1 MRPRIFSWPAVIA
14 LLGVMG
20 VAASSADLT
29 AEPARRSAVAYLTE
43 PTLVGGIFIAGPV
56 QITHDADRMARGGPC
71 TEIRLFDPAKN
82 HATDVVA
89 SFHCI
94 PRRAAPVSHLTITTR
109 PSPYGFGCELAS
121 YQFAN
126 DSEVHGVPAT
136 AAAH

>member
-1 MRPRIFSWPAVIA
+1 MRPRISSWPVVIA
-14 LLGVMG
+14 LAGVI
-20 VAASSADLT
+20 AAADLT

-43 PTLVGGIFIAGPV
+43 PTLIGGIFIVGPV

-82 HATDVVA
+82 RATEIVA
-89 SFHCI
+89 SFHCV
-94 PRRAAPVSHLTITTR
+94 PRRAAPVSHLAIKTR

-126 DSEVHGVPAT
+126 DPEVHGVPPN

>member
-1 MRPRIFSWPAVIA
+1 MRPRIFSWLAVIA
-14 LLGVMG
+14 LGSVLGIVT
-20 VAASSADLT
+20 SPPDLT

-43 PTLVGGIFIAGPV
+43 PTLVGDIFIAGPI

-82 HATDVVA
+82 HATEVVA
-89 SFHCI
+89 SFHCV
-94 PRRAAPVSHLTITTR
+94 PRRAAPVPHLTIETR

-126 DSEVHGVPAT
+126 DSEVHGVPAR
-136 AAAH
+136 ALAH